1 MTVDEEF
8 ERRRSSSILCEDE
21 QKNDLF
27 PIGMRVLAVDDDLIC
42 LRVLE
47 SLLRRC
53 QYHVTTTTQAVTAL
67 KMLRENRDKFDL
79 VISDVQMPDMDGFKL
94 LELVGLEMDLPV
106 IMLSA
111 NGDTRNV
118 MRGITHGACDYL
130 LKPVRIEELKN
141 IWQHVLR
148 KKKVDPKDQ
157 NNLDNSD
164 KLDSGMGDSGKGPAN
179 FGNDD
184 RTKLNRKRKDQN
196 EEDDDECDDDDEND
210 DPSMQKKP
218 RVVWSVELHRKFVAA
233 VNQLGIDKAVPKK
246 ILDLMNVDR
255 LTRENVASHLQ
266 KYRLYLKRI
275 SCVASQQANMV
286 AALGGKDASYLR
298 MGSLDGLG
306 DFHGF
311 AGPGQLS
318 NGSLASYSSAGMLGR
333 LNAPLGL
340 GLRGPS
346 SGMMQLGQPQNL
358 TNSVH
363 DLGKLHQN
371 GNFLQGMPM
380 SLELDQLQKSKSISR
395 VGEFSSSID
404 SAAFSG
410 PSNFSETGVTIG
422 HSNNSFLNV
431 HSNSLLLQGVPQQ
444 TQNRVGFGNQ
454 SSRRM
459 PSVNSESFEFEF
471 GASSH
476 LPDQSRCNDNWPSAA
491 PLNGFPSN
499 PLPLGDN
506 PFSHLDL
513 SSGSLRENT
522 SSINPSIGSNS
533 FDVSSNSVTT
543 LHESRRDLQAGPI
556 GVNVQHDK
564 FSNFVNL
571 GDNVGQSMNLV
582 PKQKWIS
589 HKQDYS
595 QNSNLLFSS
604 SNPSVPTHGVVGALG
619 QNNNTMSNRKTDFIS
634 TSRPNS
640 GSTPHLTRQNGIE
653 KLSIEMTENFLL
665 DQNKSHGGV
674 MSNSCDSLE
683 DLMSA
688 MIKRERDELTSRD
701 GDIGCDIF
709 PVRTCM

>member
-1 MTVDEEF
+1 MTVEELLI
-8 ERRRSSSILCEDE
+8 RGSSGSEDE
-21 QKNDLF
+21 QKIDLF

-148 KKKVDPKDQ
+148 KKKVEPKDQ
-157 NNLDNSD
+157 NNLD
-164 KLDSGMGDSGKGPAN
+164 KLNPGTGDSGKGHTMS
-179 FGNDD
+179 GNDD
-184 RTKLNRKRKDQN
+184 QNKLNRKRKDQN
-196 EEDDDECDDDDEND
+196 EEDDEECDDEND
-210 DPSMQKKP
+210 NDDPSSQKKP

-298 MGSLDGLG
+298 MSSLDGLG

-311 AGPGQLS
+311 GGPGQLP
-318 NGSLASYSSAGMLGR
+318 NGSLASYSPVGMLGR
-333 LNAPLGL
+333 LNTPVGM

-346 SGMMQLGQPQNL
+346 SGMMQLGRPQNP
-358 TNSVH
+358 TNSIH
-363 DLGKLHQN
+363 DLGKLHQIVIPGN
-371 GNFLQGMPM
+371 QSGNFLQGMPT
-380 SLELDQLQKSKSISR
+380 SLELDQLQQSKSIAR
-395 VGEFSSSID
+395 IGEFSSSVD
-404 SAAFSG
+404 PRAFPG
-410 PSNFSETGVTIG
+410 PSSFPDTGVTTAN
-422 HSNNSFLNV
+422 SNNSFQNV
-431 HSNSLLLQGVPQQ
+431 HSSSLLLLGVPQQ
-444 TQNRVGFGNQ
+444 NQNRAGFGNQ
-454 SSRRM
+454 SSVRM
-459 PSVNSESFEFEF
+459 PSVNSESFEFGF

-476 LPDQSRCNDNWPSAA
+476 LPDLGRCNDNWPSAA
-491 PLNGFPSN
+491 PISGFPSN

-506 PFSHLDL
+506 PFSHADL
-513 SSGSLRENT
+513 SSDILRDNI
-522 SSINPSIGSNS
+522 SSINATIGSNS
-533 FDVSSNSVTT
+533 LDVSSNSVRNQ
-543 LHESRRDLQAGPI
+543 LDSRRDLQPGPI
-556 GVNVQHDK
+556 GVAQHDK

-571 GDNVGQSMNLV
+571 GDSVGQSMNLV

-589 HKQDYS
+589 HKQDYN
-595 QNSNLLFSS
+595 QTSNLQFSS
-604 SNPSVPTHGVVGALG
+604 SSPSVPIHGVADLLG
-619 QNNNTMSNRKTDFIS
+619 QNNTMSNRKIDLIS
-634 TSRPNS
+634 TSQPTA
-640 GSTPHLTRQNGIE
+640 GSHSYLTRHNGIE
-653 KLSIEMTENFLL
+653 KSSIDMTEDFLL
-665 DQNKSHGGV
+665 DQNKSQGGAV
-674 MSNSCDSLE
+674 MSNSCGSLE

-688 MIKRERDELTSRD
+688 MIKREREELPLRD

>member
-1 MTVDEEF
+1 MTVEEEF
-8 ERRRSSSILCEDE
+8 VRRRSSSILSEDE

-47 SLLRRC
+47 SLLRKC

-157 NNLDNSD
+157 NNLDNSGN
-164 KLDSGMGDSGKGPAN
+164 LNSGKGPAN
-179 FGNDD
+179 VGNDD

-196 EEDDDECDDDDEND
+196 EEDDDECDEND
-210 DPSMQKKP
+210 DPSSQKKP

-275 SCVASQQANMV
+275 SCVASEQANMV

-311 AGPGQLS
+311 AGPGKLP

-340 GLRGPS
+340 GLHGPS
-346 SGMMQLGQPQNL
+346 SEMVQLGLPQQL

-371 GNFLQGMPM
+371 GNFLQGMPT

-395 VGEFSSSID
+395 IGEFSSSID
-404 SAAFSG
+404 STAFLG

-422 HSNNSFLNV
+422 NSNNSFLNV
-431 HSNSLLLQGVPQQ
+431 HNNSLLLQGVPQQ
-444 TQNRVGFGNQ
+444 TQNRIGFANQ
-454 SSRRM
+454 SSMRM
-459 PSVNSESFEFEF
+459 PSVNSESFELGF

-476 LPDQSRCNDNWPSAA
+476 LPDQSRCSDNWPSAA

-513 SSGSLRENT
+513 SSGGLRENM
-522 SSINPSIGSNS
+522 SSINPSIRSNS
-533 FDVSSNSVTT
+533 LDVSSNSVTT
-543 LHESRRDLQAGPI
+543 LHESRSDLQAGHI

-604 SNPSVPTHGVVGALG
+604 SNPSEPIHGVVGALG

-634 TSRPNS
+634 TSQPNS
-640 GSTPHLTRQNGIE
+640 GNTPYLTRHNGIE
-653 KLSIEMTENFLL
+653 KLSIDRTEDFLL
-665 DQNKSHGGV
+665 DQNKSHSGV
-674 MSNSCDSLE
+674 MSNNCGSLE
-683 DLMSA
+683 DLMTA

-709 PVRTCM
+709 TVRTCM